1 LAGEKL
7 IRKCN
12 ENVTEVVEM

>member
-1 LAGEKL
+1 LAGGKL